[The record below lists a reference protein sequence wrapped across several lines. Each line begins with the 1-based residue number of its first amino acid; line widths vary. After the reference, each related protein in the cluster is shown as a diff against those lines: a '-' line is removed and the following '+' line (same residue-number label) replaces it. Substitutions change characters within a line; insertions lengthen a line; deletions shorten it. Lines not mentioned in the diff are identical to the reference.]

1 MATIKAGNA
10 KAVKSSAD
18 TNALLLTESRKTT
31 KSTSLNL
38 RKRGYQ
44 VVDPFEAL
52 SSNKENIVNQR

>member
-44 VVDPFEAL
+44 AVDPL